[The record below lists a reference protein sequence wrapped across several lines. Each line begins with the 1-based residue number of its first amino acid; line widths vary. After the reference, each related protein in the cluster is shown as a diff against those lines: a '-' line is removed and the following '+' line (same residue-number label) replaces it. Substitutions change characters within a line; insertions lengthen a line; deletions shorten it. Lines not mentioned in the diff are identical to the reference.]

1 MNQFHDNMDRE
12 AQELLG
18 DVFGEKCKYKITDG
32 DEGYLDAQVVGSDD
46 YEAND
51 VHVEYENVSRYT
63 FLTNVRIVCS
73 FPDWEDYEEISRN
86 DEPTETGDVGCDFEE
101 EVRNECG
108 SLYGGNDDVK
118 NSDLEI
124 GDEYTQEESNGY
136 RLNSRGGINL
146 RDIIIELE
154 YGTDE
159 EKTPDSGDWLDGIN
173 EDLKKLKEIID
184 SYKKKTAKKGS

>member
-1 MNQFHDNMDRE
+1 M
-12 AQELLG
+12 
-18 DVFGEKCKYKITDG
+18 
-32 DEGYLDAQVVGSDD
+32 
-46 YEAND
+46 
-51 VHVEYENVSRYT
+51 
-63 FLTNVRIVCS
+63 
-73 FPDWEDYEEISRN
+73 
-86 DEPTETGDVGCDFEE
+86 
-101 EVRNECG
+101 RNECG

-184 SYKKKTAKKGS
+184 SYKKKTAKKDS